1 MKQYEELAR
10 LRVEE
15 AIQAGLRSQ
24 SAQRALSENKHP
36 ATPAALKKARQHEP
50 EETRHRSWLVLLL
63 NSLLNIAR

>member
-24 SAQRALSENKHP
+24 SAQRALSENKLP
-36 ATPAALKKARQHEP
+36 ATSASLKKSRQHER
-50 EETRHRSWLVLLL
+50 EETRQRSWFILLL
-63 NSLLNIAR
+63 NSIINIAR

>member
-24 SAQRALSENKHP
+24 SAQRALSENKRP
-36 ATPAALKKARQHEP
+36 ATPDSLKKVRQHEP
-50 EETRHRSWLVLLL
+50 EETRHRSWFVLLL
-63 NSLLNIAR
+63 NSILNIAR